1 MVESLKFMKAKK
13 DRVQI
18 IVESVMSEPIPEPGQ
33 LINPFKKQ
41 RKTSKQVSLDDMLN
55 RKGPQELPE
64 DIETWTNK
72 NFAMYFSRAYHNATG
87 GNYKITY
94 TSDLPVIKQISDF
107 IASNNLPKNQW
118 TKTFIDWAMKNHDRI
133 IQKHGYFTLN
143 SVFNSINYFY
153 QEIILTGHS
162 IDSADAEGLALLETI
177 KETESAGN
185 VTEMFAK
192 FGIPI
197 TITYLVNISGVDED
211 KIYGALDKR
220 LKTLSLGM
228 NGNQLILE
236 RIFKSSIM
244 SSPYPKDFAALDWRD
259 KYKNLTSNYHLESW
273 WRDED
278 YKGDPQEKYDVLLGG
293 K

>member
-1 MVESLKFMKAKK
+1 MVESLKYMKAKK

-41 RKTSKQVSLDDMLN
+41 RKSSKQVTLDDMLTK
-55 RKGPQELPE
+55 KGPQELPE
-64 DIETWTNK
+64 DVDTWTSK
-72 NFAMYFSRAYHNATG
+72 NFAMYFSRAYQNATG

-94 TSDLPVIKQISDF
+94 TSDLPIIKQINDF
-107 IASNNLPKNQW
+107 IVSNNLPKNQG
-118 TKTFIDWAMKNHDRI
+118 TKDFIDWAMKNHDRI

-153 QEIILTGHS
+153 QEIIVTGHS
-162 IDSADAEGLALLETI
+162 IDSPDSEGLALLETI
-177 KETESAGN
+177 KDVEAAGN
-185 VTEMFAK
+185 VTEIFAK

-211 KIYGALDKR
+211 KIYAALDKR

-244 SSPYPKDFAALDWRD
+244 SSPYPKKFAALDWRD
-259 KYKNLTSNYHLESW
+259 RYENLTSNYHLEAW